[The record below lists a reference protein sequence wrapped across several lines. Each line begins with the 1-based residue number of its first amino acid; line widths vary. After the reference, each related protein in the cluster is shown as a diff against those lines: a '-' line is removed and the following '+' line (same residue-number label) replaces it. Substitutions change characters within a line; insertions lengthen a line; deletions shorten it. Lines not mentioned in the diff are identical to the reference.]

1 MAVEFIHLVA
11 EGRQFFLQR
20 DACVARQLP
29 VVFGPRRLDQSATVD
44 AVGQMA
50 DCNRVGIGVVVLLQ
64 DIEIFRDDK
73 ARAIGAAWEN
83 RIPCP
88 GVGNG
93 FPSARRRPSASH
105 SVKVARLRI

>member
-11 EGRQFFLQR
+11 EGGQFFLQR

-73 ARAIGAAWEN
+73 ARAIGAAREKQDSL
-83 RIPCP
+83 RRRSETAFHPH
-88 GVGNG
+88 GVGQAL
-93 FPSARRRPSASH
+93 PIP
-105 SVKVARLRI
+105 